1 MNNYIVIPLTEA
13 ILKAGDRVRLVEP
26 EILIERS
33 KSDIKYT
40 QDHNGIYSFEFKND
54 FIFFKTSQVIDKMLT
69 ELGPRYADR
78 KGGYTR
84 IVTIKNRVGDGA
96 EEALIEFV

>member
-40 QDHNGIYSFEFKND
+40 QDNNGIYSFDFKYD
-54 FIFFKTSQVIDKMLT
+54 FIENNLEIIGLDEDDEELLNDVVIPNAKSFFEKKDKI
-69 ELGPRYADR
+69 A
-78 KGGYTR
+78 
-84 IVTIKNRVGDGA
+84 N
-96 EEALIEFV
+96 IENKIIG